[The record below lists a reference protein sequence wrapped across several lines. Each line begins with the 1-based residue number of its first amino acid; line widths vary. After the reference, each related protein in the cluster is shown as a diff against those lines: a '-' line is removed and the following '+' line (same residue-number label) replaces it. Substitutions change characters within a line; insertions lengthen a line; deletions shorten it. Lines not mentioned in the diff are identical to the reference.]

1 MSTSNTNRLIPKL
14 RIHDAAEALDFY
26 QEAFGAVEVYR
37 LTTPIGTVIN
47 AEMQIE
53 GMPFIVAE
61 ENLDAGMPSPIT
73 LGGTTCQVDLQVADA
88 DAFAERAIAAGAL
101 VIFPVSDQFY
111 GMRQGQ
117 LQDPFGH
124 RWNIGTVTE
133 PMTGEEMQRRFNAM
147 MQGEG

>member
-1 MSTSNTNRLIPKL
+1 MPTPNTNRLMPKL
-14 RIHDAAEALDFY
+14 RIHDAAEAMDFY
-26 QEAFGAVEVYR
+26 KEAFGAVEVYR
-37 LTTPIGTVIN
+37 LTTPSGTVIN
-47 AEMQIE
+47 AEMHID

-73 LGGTTCQVDLQVADA
+73 LGGTTCQVDLQVADV

-147 MQGEG
+147 MQGEA

>member
-1 MSTSNTNRLIPKL
+1 MSNTNRLIPKL
-14 RIHDAAEALDFY
+14 RIYDAAEALRFY
-26 QEAFGAVEVYR
+26 KEAFGAVEVYR
-37 LTTPIGTVIN
+37 LTMPSGTVII

-53 GMPFIVAE
+53 GMPFTLAE

-147 MQGEG
+147 MQGEA

>member
-1 MSTSNTNRLIPKL
+1 MPASTHTRMIPKL
-14 RIHDAAEALDFY
+14 RILDAAEALEFY
-26 QEAFGAVEVYR
+26 KKAFGAVEVYR
-37 LTTPIGTVIN
+37 LTLPDGTIVN

-73 LGGTTCQVDLQVADA
+73 LGGTTCQIDLQVADV
-88 DAFAERAIAAGAL
+88 DALAERATAAGAML
-101 VIFPVSDQFY
+101 IFPIADQFY

-124 RWNIGTVTE
+124 LWNIGKVTVRLS
-133 PMTGEEMQRRFNAM
+133 GEEMHRRLNAM
-147 MQGEG
+147 MQGE